1 MPEPEK
7 ADPKSVKTHTPL
19 KLALF
24 VLTAAVIAGGL
35 VDGSARTVAQVTTAP
50 TTAPANGLNSP
61 TGFGPLTYFQNNCA
75 RCHGDYGSAYG
86 EAFGKHLTD
95 AQLEKVIDDMAFG
108 PGNAPLQPRE
118 LAVQIAYHKAMI
130 AGQPF
135 VTVTKIIT
143 DGANAILEGE
153 APPNT
158 AISVTG
164 IPATMDGHTWRATV
178 PVARSYPIKATA
190 AGATA
195 SIVVTP

>member
-1 MPEPEK
+1 MAASTK
-7 ADPKSVKTHTPL
+7 ASSHRVDTQTPL

-24 VLTAAVIAGGL
+24 ILTAAVIAGGL
-35 VDGSARTVAQVTTAP
+35 MDGSGRTAAQVTTAP

-61 TGFGPLTYFQNNCA
+61 TGFGPLSYFQDNCA

-86 EAFGKHLTD
+86 EGFGKHLAD

-118 LAVQIAYHKAMI
+118 LAVQVAYHKAMI

-135 VTVTKIIT
+135 ATVTKITI

-153 APPNT
+153 APPDT
-158 AISVTG
+158 AITVTG
-164 IPATMDGHTWRATV
+164 IPATMEGHSWRATV
-178 PVARSYPIKATA
+178 PVARSYPIKATV
-190 AGATA
+190 AGAAA